1 VRHPKGTTALD
12 FSQKK
17 VLVTGST
24 SGIGAATALAFAGA
38 GADVMIT
45 GRDTA
50 RGEAARAEAER
61 ARTRVA
67 FMAADLGEPSACEI
81 LVAETHATLGGLD
94 VLVNNAGVSYR
105 FGALE
110 TSDEHW
116 QAVLDIN
123 VNAVFF
129 LSRAAGRLMRDQ
141 QSGAIVNNA
150 SELGLFAE
158 PGKFS
163 YCVTKAA
170 VVQMTRNFALDLAPY
185 GVRVNAVAPGDT
197 RTPLREAKLV
207 EMGLELDRG
216 FELMALRTPLGRV
229 ATPDEIARTILFLAS
244 DDASFVTGAIL
255 SVDGGTAATGPPDTD
270 LKAHAG

>member
-1 VRHPKGTTALD
+1 MD

-45 GRDTA
+45 GRDKA
-50 RGEAARAEAER
+50 RGEAVRAEAER
-61 ARTRVA
+61 AGARAV
-67 FMAADLGEPSACEI
+67 FMAADIRNPRVCETVI
-81 LVAETHATLGGLD
+81 AETHATLGGLD

-105 FGALE
+105 CGALE

-116 QAVLDIN
+116 QAALDVN

-141 QSGAIVNNA
+141 HGGAIVNNA
-150 SELGLFAE
+150 SELGLFTE

-197 RTPLREAKLV
+197 RTPLRETRMT
-207 EMGLELDRG
+207 EMGMDLDRA
-216 FELMALRTPLGRV
+216 FALMALRTPLGRV

-255 SVDGGTAATGPPDTD
+255 SVDGGTAATGPPDID
-270 LKAHAG
+270 LKDAVG

>member
-1 VRHPKGTTALD
+1 MD

-45 GRDTA
+45 GRDKA
-50 RGEAARAEAER
+50 RGEAVRAEAER
-61 ARTRVA
+61 AGARAA
-67 FMAADLGEPSACEI
+67 FMAADLRDSGVCETVI
-81 LVAETHATLGGLD
+81 AETHATLGGLD

-116 QAVLDIN
+116 QAALDVN

-141 QSGAIVNNA
+141 HGGVIVNNA

-197 RTPLREAKLV
+197 RTPLRETRMT
-207 EMGLELDRG
+207 EMGMDLDRA
-216 FELMALRTPLGRV
+216 FALMALRTPLGRV

-255 SVDGGTAATGPPDTD
+255 SVDGGTASTGPPDID
-270 LKAHAG
+270 LKTAVG

>member
-1 VRHPKGTTALD
+1 MD

-45 GRDTA
+45 GRDKA
-50 RGEAARAEAER
+50 RGEAVRAEAER
-61 ARTRVA
+61 AGARAV
-67 FMAADLGEPSACEI
+67 FMAADIRNPRVCETVI
-81 LVAETHATLGGLD
+81 AETHATLGGLD

-116 QAVLDIN
+116 QAALDVN

-141 QSGAIVNNA
+141 HGGAIVNNA
-150 SELGLFAE
+150 SELGLFTE

-197 RTPLREAKLV
+197 RTPLRETRMT
-207 EMGLELDRG
+207 EMGMDLDRA
-216 FELMALRTPLGRV
+216 FALMALRTPLGRV

-255 SVDGGTAATGPPDTD
+255 SVDGGTAATGPPDID
-270 LKAHAG
+270 LKDAVG

>member
-1 VRHPKGTTALD
+1 MD

-45 GRDTA
+45 GRDKA
-50 RGEAARAEAER
+50 RGEAVRAEAER
-61 ARTRVA
+61 AGARAV
-67 FMAADLGEPSACEI
+67 FMAADIRNPRVCETVI
-81 LVAETHATLGGLD
+81 AETHATLGGLD

-116 QAVLDIN
+116 QAALDVN

-141 QSGAIVNNA
+141 HGGAIVNNA

-197 RTPLREAKLV
+197 RTPLRETRMT
-207 EMGLELDRG
+207 EMGMDLDRA
-216 FELMALRTPLGRV
+216 FALMALR
-229 ATPDEIARTILFLAS
+229 
-244 DDASFVTGAIL
+244 
-255 SVDGGTAATGPPDTD
+255 
-270 LKAHAG
+270 

>member
-1 VRHPKGTTALD
+1 MNFLGKR
-12 FSQKK
+12 

-24 SGIGAATALAFAGA
+24 SGIGAATALAFAESGA
-38 GADVMIT
+38 EVIIT
-45 GRDTA
+45 GRDEP
-50 RGEAARAEAER
+50 RGEAVCAEAEKFGNR
-61 ARTRVA
+61 ALFLT
-67 FMAADLGEPSACEI
+67 ADLREQATCELLI
-81 LVAETHATLGGLD
+81 TRTVEQLGGID

-105 FGALE
+105 YGSLD

-116 QAVLDIN
+116 KAALDIN
-123 VNAVFF
+123 LNAVFF
-129 LSRAAGRLMRDQ
+129 LSRAAGRLMRD
-141 QSGAIVNNA
+141 SKNGVIVNNA

-197 RTPLREAKLV
+197 RTPLMENKLV
-207 EMGLELDRG
+207 EKG
-216 FELMALRTPLGRV
+216 FEVERAVDLIGLRTPLGRV
-229 ATPDEIARTILFLAS
+229 GTADEIARTILFLAS

-270 LKAHAG
+270 LEAHIN